1 VLQPSSVSGTS
12 VLQSIKKCKGLRVSG
27 SEYKQGFLKFLSNAL
42 GGEGSER
49 ACVNFIWSE
58 ALTGQVRVACL
69 AAIFAWAFTMQGIRR
84 FKVKVGTSTMLL
96 VLCY

>member
-1 VLQPSSVSGTS
+1 MLQPSSVSGTS

-49 ACVNFIWSE
+49 ACVNFNWSG
-58 ALTGQVRVACL
+58 ALTGQARVACL
-69 AAIFAWAFTMQGIRR
+69 SAFLAWAFTM
-84 FKVKVGTSTMLL
+84 
-96 VLCY
+96 